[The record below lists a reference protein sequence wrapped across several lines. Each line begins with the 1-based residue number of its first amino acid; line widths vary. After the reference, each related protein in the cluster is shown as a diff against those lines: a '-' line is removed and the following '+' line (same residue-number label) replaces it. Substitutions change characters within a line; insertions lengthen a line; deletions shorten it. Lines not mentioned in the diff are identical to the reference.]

1 MGAGI
6 AYVFSAAGLQ
16 VVLKDVDLAQ
26 LDRARTHIEGIYRR
40 GVERGRIAAAE
51 ALERQALVA
60 YTLEYGELVDVD
72 LAVEAVPESMSL
84 KQRVLSELGR
94 RCPPRTILA
103 TNTSALSISELGA
116 ASGRPERLVG
126 LHFFN
131 PAHVMRLVEV
141 VPGADTDPGVV
152 QAVLG
157 LARQVGKTPV
167 RVRECP
173 GFLVNRL
180 LMPYLNEAV
189 ICLQEGAASP
199 SEIDAALG
207 REGFGWPMGPL
218 ALLDMLGLD
227 VCHHIIAYLSSRYS
241 ERLQEAALLRAL
253 YEAGRY
259 GQKSGAG
266 FYEYVSGGL
275 SGVPTVSALIQRLH
289 RAGEVIQGA
298 STFSVDRP
306 MALLLNEAFLCVQEE
321 VATTDDIELACIAGL
336 GMQVRWE
343 GDRRPMGPLEY
354 ADRVGLDVL
363 LVRFQS
369 LEQELGRRFRPAAVL
384 QQKVRAGEL
393 GHASG
398 RGFKEYTS

>member
-16 VVLKDVDLAQ
+16 VVLKDVDAGQ
-26 LDRARTHIEGIYRR
+26 LERARRHIEGIYQR
-40 GVERGRIAAAE
+40 GVERGRMAE
-51 ALERQALVA
+51 SEAQKRQDLVA
-60 YTLEYGELVDVD
+60 YTLEYGALDEADLV
-72 LAVEAVPESMSL
+72 VEAVPESISL
-84 KQRVLSELGR
+84 KRRVLSELGR

-103 TNTSALSISELGA
+103 TNTSALSISELGT
-116 ASGRPERLVG
+116 ASGRAERLVG

-141 VPGADTDPGVV
+141 VPGEETDPSIVD
-152 QAVLG
+152 AVLE
-157 LARQVGKTPV
+157 LACQVGKTPV

-189 ICLQEGAASP
+189 VCLQEGAAAP

-207 REGFGWPMGPL
+207 REGFGWPMGPI

-227 VCHHIIAYLSSRYS
+227 VCHHIIAYLSAHYG

-253 YEAGRY
+253 FEAGRY

-266 FYEYVSGGL
+266 FYEYGNGSL
-275 SGVPTVSALIQRLH
+275 SGTPAVHSLIEQLRE
-289 RAGEVIQGA
+289 AGEVARAG
-298 STFSVDRP
+298 STFSLDRP

-321 VATTDDIELACIAGL
+321 VATPGDIDLACIAGL
-336 GMQVRWE
+336 GMQVRWAGE
-343 GDRRPMGPLEY
+343 RIPMGPLEY
-354 ADRVGLDVL
+354 ADRVGLGIL
-363 LVRFQS
+363 LDRFRAF
-369 LEQELGRRFRPAAVL
+369 ERELGRRFRPAAILEHKVL
-384 QQKVRAGEL
+384 AGDL
-393 GHASG
+393 GQASG
-398 RGFKEYTS
+398 RGFRDQIT